1 MGAVCGEKAVGIN
14 IVALALVD
22 DGYTKIIHL
31 TEKDEGI
38 KAARVSLGVLGAI
51 SQVMFAMEKIFKR
64 LDRVP
69 LDVPGNGKVAP
80 IGFQPATVKS
90 VVENRA
96 IEELN
101 NVKINASN
109 LYKVVRTQSSSGCQ
123 INAHNKENDLCLW
136 KAKELKSNDIIC
148 NWDME
153 VKGGFYYHTS
163 IAIPLSRI
171 MEAKQLRDMD
181 PSALCNYRGVP
192 HWGKNQVYTFKGAAK
207 QTMNL
212 GKLLEVKK
220 QLDPKGYF
228 SSEWSDGVLGSV
240 KGYKYGEMGVL

>member
-64 LDRVP
+64 LVTLKVKED
-69 LDVPGNGKVAP
+69 LDLENSERESGPNWLSTSDGEECCREQGNR
-80 IGFQPATVKS
+80 GFP
-90 VVENRA
+90 VVGYNQ
-96 IEELN
+96 LM
-101 NVKINASN
+101 
-109 LYKVVRTQSSSGCQ
+109 QSSSGCQ